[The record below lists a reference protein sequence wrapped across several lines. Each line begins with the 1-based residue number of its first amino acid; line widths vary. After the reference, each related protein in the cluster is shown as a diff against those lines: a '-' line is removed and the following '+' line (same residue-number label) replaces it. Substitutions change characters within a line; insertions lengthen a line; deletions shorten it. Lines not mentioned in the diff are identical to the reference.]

1 MNHLTITQDNN
12 DIITNNQEFTINEL
26 SNDIPFSLTKSI
38 LLNTYLKDNNTIISN
53 KTKYK
58 PILVDIFRYIL
69 LEKEVSFNTLASET
83 SFNFKVP
90 KQIKDNNKRGYKL
103 DKELN
108 IYIQNKDS
116 DNTFKEIIKLTKKYE
131 YQIDLK
137 IKLSNENIIHI
148 TNFII

>member
-38 LLNTYLKDNNTIISN
+38 ILNTYLKDNNTIISN
-53 KTKYK
+53 KTKFK

-69 LEKEVSFNTLASET
+69 LEKEVLIKNFKT
-83 SFNFKVP
+83 SFNLKIP
-90 KQIKDNNKRGYKL
+90 KQIKDNDKRGFKL

-116 DNTFKEIIKLTKKYE
+116 NNTFKEIIKLTKKYG

-137 IKLSNENIIHI
+137 IKLSNETIMHI
-148 TNFII
+148 TNL